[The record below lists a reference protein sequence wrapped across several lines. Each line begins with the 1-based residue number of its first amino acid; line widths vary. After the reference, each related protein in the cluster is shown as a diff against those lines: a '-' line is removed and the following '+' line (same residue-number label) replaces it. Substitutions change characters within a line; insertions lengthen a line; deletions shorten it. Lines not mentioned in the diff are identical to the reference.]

1 MLNTKMPNAKRI
13 FSPAH
18 GPRVNVGFQRVT
30 ARRPCPVCGR
40 KKWCQVTRDGRLA
53 HCMWESR
60 GAVKRAKDDG
70 YIHVLVYDTHLEPA
84 RKYYPTTLNTHH
96 ELGSELAPLEIR
108 DSAYSKL
115 LELSPAWRYER
126 ELVTGERGLFA
137 RGFGAEDV
145 SRFGA
150 LPARV
155 AERDAL
161 AQIINELLVGELP
174 DYAAGT
180 SGAVVLGVPGFWEGP
195 GGRPRL
201 GRAADYK
208 RPALVIPYRDRR
220 GMIQACQLRFGGARG
235 KSIYTWLSTSEDNLG
250 REPRGTS
257 SGSPI
262 HFALR
267 GDKCLPDL
275 PVIITEGALKAEA
288 FVALRP
294 ACRAIATAGVGVA
307 HQLIVEATR
316 GEEVAIAFDSDH
328 RQNAL
333 VCRQLGKLIAER
345 ERDARTNGRET
356 KTSVVVWEGAK
367 GVDEAVLQNLS
378 LRVISIGEWNSTLEG
393 KTLEEVKGVW
403 AEFSYPPIQE

>member
-1 MLNTKMPNAKRI
+1 MLNTRMPNAKRI
-13 FSPAH
+13 FSPTYE
-18 GPRVNVGFQRVT
+18 PRVNVGFQRVT

-70 YIHVLVYDTHLEPA
+70 YIHVLVFDTTLEPA
-84 RKYYPTTLNTHH
+84 RKYYPTALNNHH
-96 ELGSELAPLEIR
+96 GPSSELAPLEVR

-137 RGFGAEDV
+137 RGFGAEDI

-150 LPARV
+150 LPPRV

-161 AQIINELLVGELP
+161 AQVINELLSSEYPV
-174 DYAAGT
+174 YAAKMR
-180 SGAVVLGVPGFWEGP
+180 SAVVLGVPGFWEGLS
-195 GGRPRL
+195 GRPRL
-201 GRAADYK
+201 GRATDYK
-208 RPALVIPYRDRR
+208 RPALVIPYRDCR
-220 GMIQACQLRFGGARG
+220 GMIQACQLRFGGVRG
-235 KSIYTWLSTSEDNLG
+235 KSYYTWLSTSEDNLEK
-250 REPRGTS
+250 EPRGTS

-275 PVIITEGALKAEA
+275 PVIVTEGALKAEA

-307 HQLIVEATR
+307 HQAIIEATR
-316 GEEVAIAFDSDH
+316 GEEIAIAFDSDH
-328 RQNAL
+328 RQNAQ

-345 ERDARTNGRET
+345 EQDAHISGRET
-356 KTSVVVWEGAK
+356 KTSVVVWDGAK

-378 LRVISIGEWNSTLEG
+378 LHVVTISEWRETLRGES
-393 KTLEEVKGVW
+393 LEEVKEVW
-403 AEFSYPPIQE
+403 KEFPVLR